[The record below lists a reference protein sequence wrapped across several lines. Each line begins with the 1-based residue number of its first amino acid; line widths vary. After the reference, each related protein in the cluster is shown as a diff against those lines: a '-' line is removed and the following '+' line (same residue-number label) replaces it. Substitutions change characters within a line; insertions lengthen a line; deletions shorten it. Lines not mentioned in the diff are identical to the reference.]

1 MLSLNTATALKNAGL
16 KWSPLL
22 HDAFIV
28 PDVGLDE
35 RTFVLTEMMAE
46 VSVLKGWPA
55 ITFHGV
61 VEWALDYVLQT
72 EVVWIPREDQL
83 RTLIEEQVSEVQLT
97 AKTGTYTCQ
106 FEYQDTAQSFTAA
119 SAVEAYAAGLLFLLG

>member
-1 MLSLNTATALKNAGL
+1 MLSLKTAAALKNAGL
-16 KWSPLL
+16 EWKPELL
-22 HDAFIV
+22 DTFIV

-35 RTFVLTEMMAE
+35 RVFVLTDMMAE

-72 EVVWIPREDQL
+72 EVVWVPREDQL
-83 RTLIEEQVSEVQLT
+83 RTLVESKASKVHLLSQEGS
-97 AKTGTYTCQ
+97 YTCTVKRGSLEHL
-106 FEYQDTAQSFTAA
+106 FKADSAA
-119 SAVEAYAAGLLFLLG
+119 EAYAAGLLFVLT

>member
-1 MLSLNTATALKNAGL
+1 MLSLQTAAALKNAGL
-16 KWSPLL
+16 KWEPKLL
-22 HDAFIV
+22 DTFIV

-35 RTFVLTEMMAE
+35 RIFVLTDLMAE
-46 VSVLKGWPA
+46 VSILKGWPA

-83 RTLIEEQVSEVQLT
+83 RTLVEDKTSKINLISQDGSYTCTIKRGSLEQVFKADS
-97 AKTGTYTCQ
+97 
-106 FEYQDTAQSFTAA
+106 AA
-119 SAVEAYAAGLLFLLG
+119 EAYAAGLLFLLN